1 MVPTYSS
8 LQRRTY
14 YYQSKAFPPEFS
26 IFIEFAMPTA
36 CFRICVF
43 LLLALN
49 CDCIVVAQSGAT
61 TRVANEGFF
70 ADKLYPMMKSAQCDL
85 CHNDNGVA
93 SATSIE
99 FPDRNATPEQILAF
113 GFQLR
118 EFVDRDEPHNSQLLL
133 KPTNR
138 EEHTGGVRILPG
150 SEQEQTLRAWIDY
163 LANLS
168 DVEQLRASAIIERAS
183 QWSLQPLNVRRLT
196 HSQYSNTIR
205 DLLGDQSQ
213 PANIFPKEDFIHG
226 FKNQI
231 EGQNISPLQAEAYSE
246 AAERLAR
253 SAFRGGDPRNLIPVK
268 PSSPSD
274 RGAAESFVSQFGLKA
289 FRRPLSNEETNKY
302 VRLFLSGSTKSGDF
316 NAGAQLVAEAML
328 QSPNFLFRIQR
339 REVQSHEQ
347 FEIASQLSYLLW
359 DTTPDDPMLQA
370 ASKNQY
376 SNVAQIEAQARRML
390 EDPRA
395 AIALDEFLAQWMR
408 FDRVLDATRDR
419 RKYREFNSEVA
430 AAMTEETRQLFRHLV
445 WNDKDFMEFFTAD
458 YTFIS
463 TSLAQIYGMPMPAM
477 EFSRVDYPSE
487 SGRSGVL
494 GHGSFFVLTSKPAET
509 SPTSRGLFVR
519 NHFLAQEIAPP
530 PPGVNA
536 VLPEVVED
544 KPLTN
549 RQRLSVHLNSEACA
563 SCHRL
568 IDPIGFGFEQYDA
581 IGSFK
586 TKMALRFG
594 GRDNPSTKELD
605 LDTTAFVQGIPDSE
619 FSRPK
624 ELGKLLASNETCQRC
639 IVKQFFRYAFGRE
652 ESSAD
657 QPILDEAFEKFRN
670 SGFRFRELIM
680 AMVTSKLFL
689 QRDFKQAPA
698 VE

>member
-1 MVPTYSS
+1 
-8 LQRRTY
+8 
-14 YYQSKAFPPEFS
+14 
-26 IFIEFAMPTA
+26 MPTA
-36 CFRICVF
+36 SFRICVF
-43 LLLALN
+43 LLLASTYN
-49 CDCIVVAQSGAT
+49 CFVEAQTGAT
-61 TRVANEGFF
+61 PLVANEEFF
-70 ADKLYPMMKSAQCDL
+70 ADKLYPVMKSAQCDL

-93 SATSIE
+93 SSTSID
-99 FPDRNATPEQILAF
+99 FPDRAATSEQILAF
-113 GFQLR
+113 GFRLR
-118 EFVDRDEPHNSQLLL
+118 EFVDRDEPQKSQLLL

-138 EEHTGGVRILPG
+138 EEHTGGVRIIPG
-150 SEQEQTLRAWIDY
+150 SEQEQILRAWIDY

-168 DVEQLRASAIIERAS
+168 DVEQMRASAIIERAS
-183 QWSLQPLNVRRLT
+183 QWSLQPLTVRRLT

-253 SAFRGGDPRNLIPVK
+253 SAFRGGDPRNLVPVK
-268 PSSPSD
+268 PSSSSD
-274 RGAAESFVSQFGLKA
+274 QGAAESFVRQFGLKA
-289 FRRPLSNEETNKY
+289 FRRPLSNEETDKY
-302 VRLFLSGSTKSGDF
+302 VRLFLQGSAKAGEFHS
-316 NAGAQLVAEAML
+316 GAQLVVEAML

-339 REVQSHEQ
+339 REEQSHEQ

-359 DTTPDDPMLQA
+359 DTMPDEEMLQA
-370 ASKNQY
+370 ASKSQF
-376 SNVAQIEAQARRML
+376 SSVAQIEAQARRML
-390 EDPRA
+390 DDPRA

-430 AAMTEETRQLFRHLV
+430 AAMAEETRQLFRHLV

-463 TSLAQIYGMPMPAM
+463 TSLAQIYGLPMPAM

-487 SGRSGVL
+487 SGRAGVL
-494 GHGSFFVLTSKPAET
+494 GHGSFLVLTSKPADT

-519 NHFLAQEIAPP
+519 NQFLAQEIAPP

-536 VLPEVVED
+536 VLPEVTED

-586 TKMALRFG
+586 TKMGLRFG

-619 FSRPK
+619 FTRPK

-657 QPILDEAFEKFRN
+657 QQILDEAFEKFRN

-680 AMVTSKLFL
+680 ALVTSKLFL
-689 QRDFKQAPA
+689 QRNFNQAGL
-698 VE
+698 

>member
-1 MVPTYSS
+1 
-8 LQRRTY
+8 
-14 YYQSKAFPPEFS
+14 
-26 IFIEFAMPTA
+26 MPMA
-36 CFRICVF
+36 CFQLSVF
-43 LLLALN
+43 VFFALTFYSFV
-49 CDCIVVAQSGAT
+49 DAQSRAPT
-61 TRVANEGFF
+61 LVANEDFF
-70 ADKLYPMMKSAQCDL
+70 ADKLYPVMKSAQCDL

-93 SATSIE
+93 SATDID
-99 FPDRNATPEQILAF
+99 FPGRSASREQIIAF
-113 GFQLR
+113 GLQLR
-118 EFVDRDEPHNSQLLL
+118 EFVDRDNPQESQLLL

-138 EEHTGGVRILPG
+138 EEHTGGARIVPG
-150 SEQEQTLRAWIDY
+150 SEQEQILRAWIDY

-168 DVEQLRASAIIERAS
+168 DAEQLRANAIIERAN
-183 QWSLQPLNVRRLT
+183 QWSLQPLTVRRLT

-213 PANIFPKEDFIHG
+213 PANAFPKEDFIHG
-226 FKNQI
+226 FKNQS
-231 EGQNISPLQAEAYSE
+231 EGQSISPLQAEAYSQ

-274 RGAAESFVSQFGLKA
+274 QAAALGFVQQFGLKA
-289 FRRPLSNEETNKY
+289 FRRPLSDDESNKY
-302 VRLFLSGSTKSGDF
+302 VRLLLNESTKAGEF
-316 NAGAQLVAEAML
+316 NAGAQLVSEAML
-328 QSPNFLFRIQR
+328 QSPNFLFRVQR
-339 REVQSHEQ
+339 REEQNHSQ
-347 FEIASQLSYLLW
+347 FEIASRLSYLLW
-359 DTTPDDPMLQA
+359 DTMPDDEMLQL
-370 ASKNQY
+370 ASSGQY
-376 SNVAQIEAQARRML
+376 STDAQIEVQARRML
-390 EDPRA
+390 DDPRA
-395 AIALDEFLAQWMR
+395 IVALDEFLAQWMR

-419 RKYREFNSEVA
+419 RKYREFNGEVA
-430 AAMTEETRQLFRHLV
+430 AAMAEETRQLFRHLV
-445 WNDKDFMEFFTAD
+445 WDDNDFMEFFSAD

-463 TSLAQIYGMPMPAM
+463 TSLAKIYGLPSPLT

-487 SGRSGVL
+487 SGRAGVL
-494 GHGSFFVLTSKPAET
+494 GHGSFLVLTSKPAET

-536 VLPEVVED
+536 VLPEITED

-568 IDPIGFGFEQYDA
+568 IDPIGLGFEQYDA
-581 IGSFK
+581 IGGYH
-586 TKMALRFG
+586 TKMDLRFG
-594 GRDNPSTKELD
+594 GRDNPSTKELE
-605 LDTTAFVQGIPDSE
+605 LDTAAFVQGIPNSE

-624 ELGKLLASNETCQRC
+624 ELGKLLAGNETCQRC

-657 QPILDEAFEKFRN
+657 QPILDAAFEKFRK

-680 AMVTSKLFL
+680 AIVTSKLFL
-689 QRDFKQAPA
+689 QRDFQRALT